1 MEKVVLFAVICCL
14 LFGQT
19 ISLNAISTEDCI
31 GSEKN
36 FKYFSLSENDVTVE
50 LGKNIQLDVLG
61 EYSQINWRVGNPQI
75 ASVDTNGKV
84 TAKSIGNT
92 YVYAETANGLE
103 ARCIIRVTAKEIKPI
118 GIKLNETDIRVEMG
132 KSVQLKATITPEDAS
147 NKKVSWRVGN
157 PQIASVDAN
166 GKVTAKSIGNTYVY
180 AETANGLEARCIIR
194 VTAKEIK
201 PTGIRLNETDIRVEM
216 GKSVQLKATIT
227 PEDASNKK
235 VSWRVGNL
243 QIASVDVNGKVTAK
257 SIGNTYVYA
266 ETANGLEARCIIRVT
281 AKEIKP
287 TGIKLNETDAVIK
300 MGENFQLKATI
311 TPEDASN
318 KKVNWRVGNPQIASV
333 DVNGKVTAKSIGNTY
348 VYAETANGLSTK
360 CMIRSIKDNP
370 GFIIENGKTYYI
382 DSETGAKAKGYKIIQ
397 NKKYYFDKETGEM
410 LTGFIKIGNSNYY
423 FLPEGDVVKGI
434 QKIGNRTYC
443 FNPETG
449 VQEFGY
455 RIYNSKKY
463 YFNAMT
469 GIMETGFIKVGTIMY
484 YFLPEG
490 DVAKG
495 IQKIG
500 NSTFCFNPETGVQEF
515 GYKIQDNKR
524 YYFDEEL
531 GYAIE
536 GKRTVNPGKDNEA
549 TFYFT
554 KIGDVKT
561 GFITIDE
568 KTYYFNESKDNPNT
582 YGVMRFG
589 HQILN
594 GKNYYFNLG
603 SGALL
608 ESGIAFSNTVFRYY
622 YFDINEN
629 DGLRKGMQDYNGSTY
644 YLHPVYGYA
653 HTQFQYYQGNLYYFN
668 KETGIM
674 EKNKNININTLSFN
688 INSNGIVDINSV
700 MSTTGSVRDRLI
712 IEGLKKIGVTYGRG
726 EGQLDCS
733 LFTEYVYN
741 LLDKNDI
748 KGYSY
753 QQSKY
758 VYENYPHFISQDI
771 DKESQEQ
778 LLSNINIGDL
788 IFWNVKECYF
798 SKENVGDNTN
808 CPHNWTSSDGKEF
821 HTHHVGIYMGNGQI
835 LEANETAGY
844 VIVQDIIQTEDY
856 FIEFVSPIFN

>member
-1 MEKVVLFAVICCL
+1 
-14 LFGQT
+14 
-19 ISLNAISTEDCI
+19 
-31 GSEKN
+31 
-36 FKYFSLSENDVTVE
+36 
-50 LGKNIQLDVLG
+50 
-61 EYSQINWRVGNPQI
+61 
-75 ASVDTNGKV
+75 
-84 TAKSIGNT
+84 
-92 YVYAETANGLE
+92 
-103 ARCIIRVTAKEIKPI
+103 
-118 GIKLNETDIRVEMG
+118 
-132 KSVQLKATITPEDAS
+132 
-147 NKKVSWRVGN
+147 
-157 PQIASVDAN
+157 
-166 GKVTAKSIGNTYVY
+166 
-180 AETANGLEARCIIR
+180 
-194 VTAKEIK
+194 
-201 PTGIRLNETDIRVEM
+201 M

-423 FLPEGDVVKGI
+423 FLPEGDV
-434 QKIGNRTYC
+434 
-443 FNPETG
+443 
-449 VQEFGY
+449 
-455 RIYNSKKY
+455 
-463 YFNAMT
+463 
-469 GIMETGFIKVGTIMY
+469 
-484 YFLPEG
+484 
-490 DVAKG
+490 AKG

-515 GYKIQDNKR
+515 GYKIQENKR

>member
-1 MEKVVLFAVICCL
+1 MRKVILFTVVCSL
-14 LFGQT
+14 LFCQT
-19 ISLNAISTEDCI
+19 ISLNAISTEDSI
-31 GSEKN
+31 GYEKSS
-36 FKYFSLSENDVTVE
+36 KYLSLSENDVTVA
-50 LGKNIQLDVLG
+50 LGKNIQLEVLG
-61 EYSQINWRVGNPQI
+61 EYSQINWRVGNPKIASVDAYGKVTAKSLGNTYVYAETENGLEARCMIRVTAKEIEPTGIRLNETDVVIKMGENFQLEATITPDEASNKKVTWRVGNPKI

-84 TAKSIGNT
+84 TAKS
-92 YVYAETANGLE
+92 L
-103 ARCIIRVTAKEIKPI
+103 
-118 GIKLNETDIRVEMG
+118 
-132 KSVQLKATITPEDAS
+132 
-147 NKKVSWRVGN
+147 
-157 PQIASVDAN
+157 
-166 GKVTAKSIGNTYVY
+166 
-180 AETANGLEARCIIR
+180 
-194 VTAKEIK
+194 
-201 PTGIRLNETDIRVEM
+201 
-216 GKSVQLKATIT
+216 
-227 PEDASNKK
+227 
-235 VSWRVGNL
+235 
-243 QIASVDVNGKVTAK
+243 
-257 SIGNTYVYA
+257 
-266 ETANGLEARCIIRVT
+266 
-281 AKEIKP
+281 
-287 TGIKLNETDAVIK
+287 
-300 MGENFQLKATI
+300 
-311 TPEDASN
+311 
-318 KKVNWRVGNPQIASV
+318 
-333 DVNGKVTAKSIGNTY
+333 GNTY

-382 DSETGAKAKGYKIIQ
+382 DPETGAKAKGYKIIQ
-397 NKKYYFDKETGEM
+397 DKKYYFDKVTGEM
-410 LTGFIKIGNSNYY
+410 LTGFIKVGNSNYY
-423 FLPEGDVVKGI
+423 FLPEGDVAKGI
-434 QKIGNRTYC
+434 QKIGNGTYC

-455 RIYNSKKY
+455 RIYNNKKY
-463 YFNAMT
+463 YFNAKT
-469 GIMETGFIKVGTIMY
+469 GIMETGFISVNSNTTY

-490 DVAKG
+490 DVKKG
-495 IQKIG
+495 ISIIDG
-500 NSTFCFNPETGVQEF
+500 NTYYFNLDTGAQEF

-536 GKRTVNPGKDNEA
+536 GKRTVNQGKDNEA

-554 KIGDVKT
+554 KTGDVKT

-594 GKNYYFNLG
+594 GKNYYFSLD
-603 SGALL
+603 SGTLL
-608 ESGIAFSNTVFRYY
+608 ESGIAFSNTVYRYY

-629 DGLRKGMQDYNGSTY
+629 DGLRKGMQDYNGNTY
-644 YLHPVYGYA
+644 FLHPVYGYA

-674 EKNKNININTLSFN
+674 EKNKKININTLSFN
-688 INSNGIVDINSV
+688 IDSNGIIDIKSV
-700 MSTTGSVRDRLI
+700 ISITGSVRDRAI

-726 EGQLDCS
+726 EEQLDCS

-741 LLDKNDI
+741 LLGKKDI

-758 VYENYPHFISQDI
+758 VYENYPHFISQGI

-778 LLSNINIGDL
+778 LLSNINVGDM

-798 SKENVGDNTN
+798 SKENGGDNTN
-808 CPHNWTSSDGKEF
+808 CPHNWTSGDGNKY

-856 FIEFVSPIFN
+856 FIEFVSPVFN

>member
-1 MEKVVLFAVICCL
+1 
-14 LFGQT
+14 
-19 ISLNAISTEDCI
+19 
-31 GSEKN
+31 
-36 FKYFSLSENDVTVE
+36 
-50 LGKNIQLDVLG
+50 
-61 EYSQINWRVGNPQI
+61 
-75 ASVDTNGKV
+75 
-84 TAKSIGNT
+84 
-92 YVYAETANGLE
+92 
-103 ARCIIRVTAKEIKPI
+103 
-118 GIKLNETDIRVEMG
+118 
-132 KSVQLKATITPEDAS
+132 
-147 NKKVSWRVGN
+147 
-157 PQIASVDAN
+157 
-166 GKVTAKSIGNTYVY
+166 
-180 AETANGLEARCIIR
+180 
-194 VTAKEIK
+194 
-201 PTGIRLNETDIRVEM
+201 EM

-423 FLPEGDVVKGI
+423 FLPEGDV
-434 QKIGNRTYC
+434 
-443 FNPETG
+443 
-449 VQEFGY
+449 
-455 RIYNSKKY
+455 
-463 YFNAMT
+463 
-469 GIMETGFIKVGTIMY
+469 
-484 YFLPEG
+484 
-490 DVAKG
+490 AKG

-515 GYKIQDNKR
+515 GYKIQENKR

>member
-1 MEKVVLFAVICCL
+1 M
-14 LFGQT
+14 
-19 ISLNAISTEDCI
+19 
-31 GSEKN
+31 
-36 FKYFSLSENDVTVE
+36 
-50 LGKNIQLDVLG
+50 
-61 EYSQINWRVGNPQI
+61 
-75 ASVDTNGKV
+75 
-84 TAKSIGNT
+84 
-92 YVYAETANGLE
+92 
-103 ARCIIRVTAKEIKPI
+103 
-118 GIKLNETDIRVEMG
+118 
-132 KSVQLKATITPEDAS
+132 
-147 NKKVSWRVGN
+147 
-157 PQIASVDAN
+157 
-166 GKVTAKSIGNTYVY
+166 
-180 AETANGLEARCIIR
+180 
-194 VTAKEIK
+194 
-201 PTGIRLNETDIRVEM
+201 
-216 GKSVQLKATIT
+216 
-227 PEDASNKK
+227 
-235 VSWRVGNL
+235 
-243 QIASVDVNGKVTAK
+243 
-257 SIGNTYVYA
+257 
-266 ETANGLEARCIIRVT
+266 
-281 AKEIKP
+281 
-287 TGIKLNETDAVIK
+287 
-300 MGENFQLKATI
+300 
-311 TPEDASN
+311 
-318 KKVNWRVGNPQIASV
+318 
-333 DVNGKVTAKSIGNTY
+333 
-348 VYAETANGLSTK
+348 YAETANGLSTK

-688 INSNGIVDINSV
+688 INSNGIVVIKPISI
-700 MSTTGSVRDRLI
+700 RHCQELRKL
-712 IEGLKKIGVTYGRG
+712 TYEKRG
-726 EGQLDCS
+726 NQG
-733 LFTEYVYN
+733 
-741 LLDKNDI
+741 
-748 KGYSY
+748 
-753 QQSKY
+753 
-758 VYENYPHFISQDI
+758 
-771 DKESQEQ
+771 
-778 LLSNINIGDL
+778 
-788 IFWNVKECYF
+788 
-798 SKENVGDNTN
+798 
-808 CPHNWTSSDGKEF
+808 
-821 HTHHVGIYMGNGQI
+821 
-835 LEANETAGY
+835 
-844 VIVQDIIQTEDY
+844 
-856 FIEFVSPIFN
+856 

>member
-75 ASVDTNGKV
+75 ASVD
-84 TAKSIGNT
+84 A
-92 YVYAETANGLE
+92 
-103 ARCIIRVTAKEIKPI
+103 
-118 GIKLNETDIRVEMG
+118 
-132 KSVQLKATITPEDAS
+132 
-147 NKKVSWRVGN
+147 
-157 PQIASVDAN
+157 
-166 GKVTAKSIGNTYVY
+166 
-180 AETANGLEARCIIR
+180 
-194 VTAKEIK
+194 
-201 PTGIRLNETDIRVEM
+201 
-216 GKSVQLKATIT
+216 
-227 PEDASNKK
+227 
-235 VSWRVGNL
+235 
-243 QIASVDVNGKVTAK
+243 
-257 SIGNTYVYA
+257 
-266 ETANGLEARCIIRVT
+266 
-281 AKEIKP
+281 
-287 TGIKLNETDAVIK
+287 
-300 MGENFQLKATI
+300 
-311 TPEDASN
+311 
-318 KKVNWRVGNPQIASV
+318 
-333 DVNGKVTAKSIGNTY
+333 NGKVTAKSIGNTY

-434 QKIGNRTYC
+434 QKIGNRTY
-443 FNPETG
+443 
-449 VQEFGY
+449 
-455 RIYNSKKY
+455 
-463 YFNAMT
+463 
-469 GIMETGFIKVGTIMY
+469 
-484 YFLPEG
+484 
-490 DVAKG
+490 
-495 IQKIG
+495 
-500 NSTFCFNPETGVQEF
+500 CFNPETGVQEF

>member
-75 ASVDTNGKV
+75 ASVD
-84 TAKSIGNT
+84 A
-92 YVYAETANGLE
+92 
-103 ARCIIRVTAKEIKPI
+103 
-118 GIKLNETDIRVEMG
+118 
-132 KSVQLKATITPEDAS
+132 
-147 NKKVSWRVGN
+147 
-157 PQIASVDAN
+157 
-166 GKVTAKSIGNTYVY
+166 
-180 AETANGLEARCIIR
+180 
-194 VTAKEIK
+194 
-201 PTGIRLNETDIRVEM
+201 
-216 GKSVQLKATIT
+216 
-227 PEDASNKK
+227 
-235 VSWRVGNL
+235 
-243 QIASVDVNGKVTAK
+243 
-257 SIGNTYVYA
+257 
-266 ETANGLEARCIIRVT
+266 
-281 AKEIKP
+281 
-287 TGIKLNETDAVIK
+287 
-300 MGENFQLKATI
+300 
-311 TPEDASN
+311 
-318 KKVNWRVGNPQIASV
+318 
-333 DVNGKVTAKSIGNTY
+333 NGKVTAKSIGNTY

-434 QKIGNRTYC
+434 QKIGNRTY
-443 FNPETG
+443 
-449 VQEFGY
+449 
-455 RIYNSKKY
+455 
-463 YFNAMT
+463 
-469 GIMETGFIKVGTIMY
+469 
-484 YFLPEG
+484 
-490 DVAKG
+490 
-495 IQKIG
+495 
-500 NSTFCFNPETGVQEF
+500 CFNPETGVQEF

-733 LFTEYVYN
+733 SFC
-741 LLDKNDI
+741 
-748 KGYSY
+748 YSY
-753 QQSKY
+753 
-758 VYENYPHFISQDI
+758 F
-771 DKESQEQ
+771 
-778 LLSNINIGDL
+778 L
-788 IFWNVKECYF
+788 
-798 SKENVGDNTN
+798 
-808 CPHNWTSSDGKEF
+808 
-821 HTHHVGIYMGNGQI
+821 
-835 LEANETAGY
+835 
-844 VIVQDIIQTEDY
+844 
-856 FIEFVSPIFN
+856 

>member
-75 ASVDTNGKV
+75 ASVDANGKV

-287 TGIKLNETDAVIK
+287 TGIKLNETDIK